1 MERYL
6 EFKKTVDRVMEETW
20 RNLRLPTLE
29 DITRV
34 HERLNLLESRLV
46 ALQEENQAQE
56 VATLLENLRSL
67 NQALGNIKKEVDETR
82 ESGEA
87 DPRG

>member
-6 EFKKTVDRVMEETW
+6 EFKKMADRLLEETW

-56 VATLLENLRSL
+56 VATLLEDLKSL
-67 NQALGNIKKEVDETR
+67 NKALGNIKKEVAETG
-82 ESGEA
+82 ESGEVK
-87 DPRG
+87 

>member
-1 MERYL
+1 
-6 EFKKTVDRVMEETW
+6 MEETW

-56 VATLLENLRSL
+56 MATLLENLRSI
-67 NQALGNIKKEVDETR
+67 NKALGDKKNEAAEAR
-82 ESGEA
+82 ASGN
-87 DPRG
+87 